1 MGSELRNLERSIT
14 GEDLIAE
21 LDRLAAE
28 RGTYPAVL
36 RCDRMNRVI
45 QAVRSTVPESM
56 WPEIRRHLEED
67 DDTAETCWRKGT
79 GTASSPTT
87 TLSTPTTPISSTSSI
102 SSARQ
107 SRNWQTDEIV
117 VTCDWFNAPNHLC
130 PAGFSASV
138 VTAVLTRRLRMVSC
152 PTKFRRKGAL
162 VACHDQSRR

>member
-67 DDTAETCWRKGT
+67 DDTAEPLEEG
-79 GTASSPTT
+79 
-87 TLSTPTTPISSTSSI
+87 
-102 SSARQ
+102 
-107 SRNWQTDEIV
+107 
-117 VTCDWFNAPNHLC
+117 DWD
-130 PAGFSASV
+130 GFEPDDDPFDADDS
-138 VTAVLTRRLRMVSC
+138 
-152 PTKFRRKGAL
+152 
-162 VACHDQSRR
+162 DQFD